1 LSAES
6 ALVTYARQRD
16 TSNKS
21 RVAILA
27 GAKLVIAKVGNYQ
40 SNIADIAVSAQ
51 VAKATIYNQFADKA
65 EMMESLVESE
75 VIRLTELALAASSRQ
90 EGLAL
95 LSNAI
100 SQDLALRKLVESDP
114 SDIARLVTI
123 TNHPTWVLVH
133 QGIAKVFG
141 ADSAACGVILRWLIG
156 QIASPI
162 TEEESVAQARRLAA
176 IYLTRD

>member
-1 LSAES
+1 MSAES

-16 TSNKS
+16 SSNKS

-27 GAKLVIAKVGNYQ
+27 GAKSVISRVGNYQ

-114 SDIARLVTI
+114 SDIAKLVTI

-133 QGIAKVFG
+133 QGIAKVFD

-176 IYLTRD
+176 TLFN

>member
-1 LSAES
+1 MSAES

-114 SDIARLVTI
+114 SDIARQVTI

-176 IYLTRD
+176 TLFN

>member
-27 GAKLVIAKVGNYQ
+27 SAKLVIAKVGNYQ

-114 SDIARLVTI
+114 SDIAKLVTI

-141 ADSAACGVILRWLIG
+141 SDSAACGVILRWLIG

-176 IYLTRD
+176 SLFN

>member
-1 LSAES
+1 MSAES

-100 SQDLALRKLVESDP
+100 SQDLALRKLVQSDP

-162 TEEESVAQARRLAA
+162 TEEESIAQSRRLAA
-176 IYLTRD
+176 TLFN

>member
-114 SDIARLVTI
+114 SDIAKLVTI
-123 TNHPTWVLVH
+123 TNHPTWVLAH

-176 IYLTRD
+176 SLFN

>member
-1 LSAES
+1 MSAES

-27 GAKLVIAKVGNYQ
+27 GAKIVIAKVGNYQ

-114 SDIARLVTI
+114 GDIARLVTI

-176 IYLTRD
+176 SLFN

>member
-141 ADSAACGVILRWLIG
+141 SDSAACGVILRWLIG

-176 IYLTRD
+176 SLFN

>member
-1 LSAES
+1 LSSES

-114 SDIARLVTI
+114 SDIAKLVTI

-176 IYLTRD
+176 TLFN

>member
-1 LSAES
+1 MSAQP

-40 SNIADIAVSAQ
+40 SNIADIAVNAQ
-51 VAKATIYNQFADKA
+51 VSKATIYNQFADKA
-65 EMMESLVESE
+65 EMMECLVESE
-75 VIRLTELALAASSRQ
+75 VIRLTDLALAASSRQ
-90 EGLAL
+90 EAL
-95 LSNAI
+95 YALSTAI
-100 SQDLALRKLVESDP
+100 SQDEALRKLTQSDP
-114 SDIARLVTI
+114 SDIAKLVTI
-123 TNHPTWVLVH
+123 SNHPTWVLAH
-133 QGIAKVFG
+133 QGIAKIFG

-162 TEEESVAQARRLAA
+162 TQEESLAQSKRLANS
-176 IYLTRD
+176 LFN

>member
-1 LSAES
+1 MSAES

-75 VIRLTELALAASSRQ
+75 VIRLTELALAAGSRQ

-176 IYLTRD
+176 SLFN

>member
-1 LSAES
+1 MSAES

-16 TSNKS
+16 TSSKS

-27 GAKLVIAKVGNYQ
+27 GANLVIAKVGNYQ

-176 IYLTRD
+176 TLFN

>member
-1 LSAES
+1 LSAQP

-16 TSNKS
+16 SSNKS

-27 GAKLVIAKVGNYQ
+27 GAKSVISRVGNYQ

-95 LSNAI
+95 LSHAI
-100 SQDLALRKLVESDP
+100 SQDLALRKLVQSDP

-162 TEEESVAQARRLAA
+162 TEEESIAQARRLAA
-176 IYLTRD
+176 TLFN

>member
-90 EGLAL
+90 EGLAI

-176 IYLTRD
+176 TLFN

>member
-75 VIRLTELALAASSRQ
+75 VIRLTELALAAGSRQ
-90 EGLAL
+90 EALAL

-114 SDIARLVTI
+114 GDIARLVTI
-123 TNHPTWVLVH
+123 TNHPTCVLAH

-162 TEEESVAQARRLAA
+162 TEEESVAQSKRLAA
-176 IYLTRD
+176 TLFN

>member
-27 GAKLVIAKVGNYQ
+27 GAKIVIAKVGNYQ

-176 IYLTRD
+176 SLFN

>member
-1 LSAES
+1 MSAES

-65 EMMESLVESE
+65 EMVESLVESE

-176 IYLTRD
+176 SLFN

>member
-1 LSAES
+1 MSAES

-75 VIRLTELALAASSRQ
+75 VIRLTELALAAGSRQ
-90 EGLAL
+90 EALAL

-176 IYLTRD
+176 SLFN